1 MDYTQMI
8 SLLQLV
14 FTAAIA
20 ENMSLYYFLGTC
32 PLISVSS
39 DLKVSFQMGLT
50 VTFVM
55 LISTAINYVVYHQIL
70 VPLGI
75 EYLQLLFFVLVIAS
89 VTQFLEQLLDRYFPE
104 IYASFGIFLPLI
116 AVNCAIL
123 GVCIFVV
130 LREYDFVSSVAYS
143 LGSGLGWLL
152 VICLMASL
160 RRRIDMGCVS
170 KYLGKTGITMLTAS
184 IMALAFYGLSRI
196 VLGNGA

>member
-1 MDYTQMI
+1 MDWNQI
-8 SLLQLV
+8 ILLLQIV
-14 FTAAIA
+14 FTAAVA
-20 ENMSLYYFLGTC
+20 ENMALYYFLGTC

-39 DLKVSFQMGLT
+39 DLRTSYQMGLT

-55 LISTAINYVVYHQIL
+55 VISSALNYIVYYYML
-70 VPLGI
+70 VPLQL
-75 EYLQLLFFVLVIAS
+75 EYLQLLFFILVIAAL
-89 VTQFLEQLLDRYFPE
+89 TQFLEQLLDRFFPE
-104 IYASFGIFLPLI
+104 IYAAFGIFLPLI

-160 RRRIDMGCVS
+160 RRRVDESKVS
-170 KYLGKTGITMLTAS
+170 VYLGKTGISMLIAS
-184 IMALAFYGLSRI
+184 VMAMAFYGLTTVVKGI
-196 VLGNGA
+196 I

>member
-1 MDYTQMI
+1 MDLNQI
-8 SLLQLV
+8 IFLLQIV

-20 ENMSLYYFLGTC
+20 ENMALYYFLGTC

-39 DLKVSFQMGLT
+39 DLRTSFQMGLT
-50 VTFVM
+50 VSFVM
-55 LISTAINYVVYHQIL
+55 LIATSLNFVIYHYLL
-70 VPLGI
+70 VPLQL
-75 EYLQLLFFVLVIAS
+75 EFLQLLFFVLVIAA
-89 VTQFLEQLLDRYFPE
+89 VTQFLEQFLDRFFPE

-160 RRRIDMGCVS
+160 RRRVDETKVS
-170 KYLGKTGITMLTAS
+170 VYLGKTGITMLIAS
-184 IMALAFYGLSRI
+184 VMAMAFYGLSTVI
-196 VLGNGA
+196 KGLG